1 MRDSDYD
8 IKHPRK
14 KFQKTERVPPKGYHC
29 SNDFFEDMF
38 MDKDMIWMGQNTNHL
53 HGDIIADAMASC
65 VKKKNIVNILLQKDF
80 QS

>member
-29 SNDFFEDMF
+29 SNDFFENMF
-38 MDKDMIWMGQNTNHL
+38 MDKNMIWMGQNTNDL
-53 HGDIIADAMASC
+53 HGDIIADLTRSAERRVGKECRSRW
-65 VKKKNIVNILLQKDF
+65 
-80 QS
+80 SPYH